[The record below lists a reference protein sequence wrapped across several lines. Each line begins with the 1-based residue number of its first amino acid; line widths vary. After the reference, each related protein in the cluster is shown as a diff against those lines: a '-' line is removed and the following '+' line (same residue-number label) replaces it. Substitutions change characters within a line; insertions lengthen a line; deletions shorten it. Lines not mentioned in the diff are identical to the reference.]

1 MLATILALKA
11 WAVYRTAKMVSSF
24 VRMGRSVSLRS
35 FVVVKR
41 SFDVMLEKLCW
52 GMLYGIRG
60 GIYAVPVM
68 LLSLVF
74 TFINKNLNSV
84 TEYGSF
90 TFITNYLSNVLMY
103 LSFGALA
110 AAAVVWIMTWAG
122 DYRSGYLP
130 NWIRR
135 DLY

>member
-1 MLATILALKA
+1 
-11 WAVYRTAKMVSSF
+11 MVKEIF
-24 VRMGRSVSLRS
+24 YIA
-35 FVVVKR
+35 
-41 SFDVMLEKLCW
+41 LEKLCW
-52 GMLYGIRG
+52 FLLHGIRG

-110 AAAVVWIMTWAG
+110 VASIIWLATWIS
-122 DYRSGYLP
+122 DYRSDYLP

-135 DLY
+135 EMY